1 MILGELIA
9 AEPALTKLST
19 LRLPIKTS
27 YSLMKLLSNVKK
39 EIEIFNT
46 QRNLFIK
53 ELGIERDTTLQEKQK
68 GMGSQVVEVLP
79 NNIEEFV
86 KRINELASV
95 EVSIETNLT
104 LESLG
109 SIEISAEDLLV
120 LKPILNIE

>member
-27 YSLMKLLSNVKK
+27 YNLMKLLSNVKK

-95 EVSIETNLT
+95 EVSIGTNLT

>member
-27 YSLMKLLSNVKK
+27 YNLMKLLSNVKK